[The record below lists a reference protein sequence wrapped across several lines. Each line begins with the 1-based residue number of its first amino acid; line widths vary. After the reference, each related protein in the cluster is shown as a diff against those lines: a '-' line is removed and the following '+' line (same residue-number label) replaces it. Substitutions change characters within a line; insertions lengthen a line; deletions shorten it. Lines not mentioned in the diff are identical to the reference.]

1 MKEIKIGDQVWMA
14 ENLDIDDGGE
24 GIFHRDGQTYYT
36 WEAAMRV
43 TKNLEGWHLP
53 TKAEFETLIKNCGGK
68 VSAGAA
74 LKSAAGW
81 KRDSNGTDAFGF
93 SALPAGYR
101 SSGGSF
107 NNQGYYAYF
116 WSSSEYSSDY
126 AYSMYLSCSYGTA
139 YLNYDYKDNGF
150 SVRCLRD
157 EGRLQAM
164 LELAKNFKEV

>member
-1 MKEIKIGDQVWMA
+1 MKEIKIGDLWMA

-53 TKAEFETLIKNCGGK
+53 TRAEFETLIKNAGGEE
-68 VSAGAA
+68 VAGAA
-74 LKSAAGW
+74 LKSSAGW
-81 KRDSNGTDAFGF
+81 KRDGNGTDAFGF

-101 SSGGSF
+101 NSGGSF
-107 NNQGYYAYF
+107 DNQGYHALF
-116 WSSSEYSSDY
+116 WSSSEYGRYY
-126 AYSMYLSCSYGTA
+126 AGSMYLYYYDDA
-139 YLNYDYKDNGF
+139 YLGSYSKGYAG

-157 EGRLQAM
+157 EEA
-164 LELAKNFKEV
+164 